1 MPLKEDDPRVQYV
14 VTQAI
19 GSFSIERTKF
29 LKSFLSED
37 NMTRT
42 PPAREGDCTAARE
55 FLFWRARGGRGGRR
69 GRANAAVRARARL
82 AFGSVGRYPRSR
94 RPRPG
99 RGRAPPR
106 GTSRLVKPL
115 LARAPGY
122 RA

>member
-42 PPAREGDCTAARE
+42 PPAREGDSTAARE

-69 GRANAAVRARARL
+69 GRADAAVRARARL
-82 AFGSVGRYPRSR
+82 ALGRSVVIPARVGRVPGGDAPLRAGPR
-94 RPRPG
+94 
-99 RGRAPPR
+99 A
-106 GTSRLVKPL
+106 L
-115 LARAPGY
+115 
-122 RA
+122 